1 MQYAN
6 EKISDWSIR
15 AERVGDA
22 TWHLFSGMLAFQGFI
37 ACLIRNALG
46 FSWLKRPAVMHV
58 LIRQLYFTGVESLPW
73 VLMMV
78 VLAGATA
85 VYSVVPFARQ
95 LHDTSLIGTLVNS
108 LLIQEMTPLLISV
121 FLLVRSGVA
130 VVTEIGNM
138 HVRGEDVLL
147 RSMGINVFEYLFLP
161 RLMAFGVCGLILTM
175 LFAAGSVWLG
185 GLMLAWSE
193 QMTLSRFL
201 LDIRNGAS
209 LDGLL
214 LLAAKAVI
222 YPLLCC
228 AMLLFQGCRAGCN
241 PNLIPVCTTRGVLWA
256 LMLMVFTDVFIALY
270 RNIL

>member
-1 MQYAN
+1 MQYVF
-6 EKISDWSIR
+6 EKTPGWPAR

-22 TWHLFSGMLAFQGFI
+22 TLHSLKGIADFQGFI
-37 ACLIRNALG
+37 ADIIRKFLS
-46 FSWLKRPAVMHV
+46 FSWLKRPAVMYV
-58 LIRQLYFTGVESLPW
+58 FIRQLYFTGIESLPW

-78 VLAGATA
+78 ALAGATA

-95 LHDTSLIGTLVNS
+95 LHDTSLIGTLVNA
-108 LLIQEMTPLLISV
+108 LLVQEMTPLLISI

-138 HVRGEDVLL
+138 HVRGEDMLL
-147 RSMGINVFEYLFLP
+147 RSMGISVFEYLFLP
-161 RLMAFGVCGLILTM
+161 RLLAFAMSGLILTI

-185 GLMLAWSE
+185 GLMLAWTD
-193 QMTLSRFL
+193 QMTFTRFL
-201 LDIRNGAS
+201 LDVRSGAS

-222 YPLLCC
+222 YPLLSCS
-228 AMLLFQGCRAGCN
+228 MLLFQGCRARCN

-256 LMLMVFTDVFIALY
+256 LMLIVCVDVLIAVL
-270 RNIL
+270 RSFL